1 MICRFYLGIPRVIDD
16 KQLLREATDL
26 ISMGQEAGVR
36 SRSGQVVTQKI
47 DIKLVI
53 IAEVIIEIQLGRGV
67 TPERLL

>member
-1 MICRFYLGIPRVIDD
+1 
-16 KQLLREATDL
+16 
-26 ISMGQEAGVR
+26 MGQEAGVR

-67 TPERLL
+67 TPERLFYTDQNFFLCTLYTQPDT